1 MLTASSLGDMYGR
14 FRDQVDGSQSVNA
27 LSVNNTYVIGK
38 FKMAGTELDQH
49 QYKVVN
55 DINLKIAVNTQSQN
69 IHLDHP
75 NMLVITTG
83 SLGI

>member
-1 MLTASSLGDMYGR
+1 
-14 FRDQVDGSQSVNA
+14 
-27 LSVNNTYVIGK
+27 
-38 FKMAGTELDQH
+38 MAGTELDQH
-49 QYKVVN
+49 QSKVVN